1 MKSFW
6 TWALVAFSAVVVV
19 GYILLSQPIS
29 RVKDTPLMRA
39 LSRIHGIS
47 AKLKWYADE
56 HSSFPGGA
64 TTNESI
70 EALST
75 FGILSTN
82 DVAYLRDHGVKYYGS
97 DLSHIA
103 PDVPVFEMVFTNP
116 DRLYHIMCYSD
127 GHTDMPDYPKQ
138 P

>member
-1 MKSFW
+1 MKLFW
-6 TWALVAFSAVVVV
+6 TCVLVTISAVAVI
-19 GYILLSQPIS
+19 GYVLLSQPIS
-29 RVKDTPLMRA
+29 RAKDTPLMRA

-64 TTNESI
+64 TTNASI

-75 FGILSTN
+75 VGILSTD

-103 PDVPVFEMVFTNP
+103 PDIPVFEMVFTNAT
-116 DRLYHIMCYSD
+116 RSYHIISYRD
-127 GHTDMPDYPKQ
+127 GHTEVPDLHNKP
-138 P
+138 